1 MGVRKKTLRK
11 NGLSL
16 STLRR
21 CFCNTDKSAFS
32 KTFFLVYSSCIMENR
47 ANEKKRIGP
56 PTQNNANNTFEI
68 KIKQETPRQI
78 TRSGVYFNNHEILD
92 TRHPAQVEY
101 NTFFATEVPD
111 LPIGIPLAK
120 PPRLGLPTTF
130 EIKTKQETPRQ
141 ITKSGAYFN
150 NHEIL
155 DTRHPVQVEYKF
167 EIKTKQE
174 TSRQITRS
182 GVYFNNHEILDT
194 RHPAQVEYNTF
205 FASEVP
211 DLPIGIPLA
220 KPPRLGLQTTF
231 EIKTKQETP
240 RQITKSGVYLKNQ
253 EILDTRHPA
262 QVEHNFF
269 FVTEMPYLPIGI
281 PLAKPPPLN
290 LLKHSVIPFVSNPA
304 SKKDIS
310 TKINKS
316 SSRPEKKS
324 PHTRK
329 RAMMEKGSEGDRK
342 IERRPSKD
350 AWHNKEN
357 ILISNK
363 KLLSEEEC
371 FFLEAASLLSVSK
384 VSTSSTSGKQKKF
397 FSLRNKL
404 CHRYR
409 INNPCLKASR

>member
-141 ITKSGAYFN
+141 ITKSG
-150 NHEIL
+150 
-155 DTRHPVQVEYKF
+155 
-167 EIKTKQE
+167 
-174 TSRQITRS
+174 
-182 GVYFNNHEILDT
+182 
-194 RHPAQVEYNTF
+194 
-205 FASEVP
+205 
-211 DLPIGIPLA
+211 
-220 KPPRLGLQTTF
+220 
-231 EIKTKQETP
+231 
-240 RQITKSGVYLKNQ
+240 VYLKNQ

-350 AWHNKEN
+350 AWRNKEN